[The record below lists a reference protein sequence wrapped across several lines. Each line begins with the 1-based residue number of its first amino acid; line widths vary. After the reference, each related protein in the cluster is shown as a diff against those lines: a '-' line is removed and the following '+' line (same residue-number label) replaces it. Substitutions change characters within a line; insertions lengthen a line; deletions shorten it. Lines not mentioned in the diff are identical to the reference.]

1 MFSDR
6 RASSTT
12 SPSAF
17 ILLSNRRVSTLNE
30 YGDIK
35 ELKTC
40 PRRSPKARRHC
51 EPLAFSVV
59 VIAFKKGL
67 LLTVSVSTT
76 AGQNE

>member
-12 SPSAF
+12 LPSAF

-35 ELKTC
+35 ELKTR

-51 EPLAFSVV
+51 EPLAFLGGRHSL
-59 VIAFKKGL
+59 KKGL
-67 LLTVSVSTT
+67 LLTVSTT